1 VLQTDRTNV
10 DRHIHALVQI
20 TNTRETD
27 SSPERITR
35 RDNQRE
41 QGKEA
46 GRKEKQGL
54 ARLAADGLTHWV
66 ACLFI

>member
-1 VLQTDRTNV
+1 MLQTDRTNV

-20 TNTRETD
+20 TNTIETD

-54 ARLAADGLTHWV
+54 AGAPLMD
-66 ACLFI
+66 